1 MPGHQRGE
9 GESVFSITDPAEMAG
24 GVSGLARRII
34 PLVVASSLFMDLM
47 DTSALATAMP
57 ALAAGLHSDPVQLRF
72 ALTAYLATV
81 AVLVP
86 ASGWLS
92 NRIGARRL
100 FLVAMAV
107 FMLGSIACGVA
118 QSLTGLVLARVM
130 QGVGGSMMTPV
141 GRSIIVAALP
151 KGELVR
157 AMSWFA
163 IPAILAPMVGPPI
176 AGFLLEARSWRWI
189 FWINVPVG
197 IIGMIAIALLV
208 PRIERHPVKA
218 FDWPGFALAGL
229 AILSAMIVIE
239 TGALAGHLLPLRL
252 LVSAGPLLLAILYL
266 AHARRAAHPIIDIAL
281 LKLDTL
287 RVSLAVGWLQRMAMG
302 AMTFMLPLLLQIGLG
317 YSAIASSQVLIA
329 MAFGSLFAR
338 FLAPALLDRFGFR
351 AVMIGF
357 AALSSLLTAAPALFE
372 RGMPIWL
379 MSVAM
384 TLLSLFRSSFFI
396 PAGILAYADTR
407 SEDVPNATVLFT
419 VAQQLSL
426 GAGVTLAGLLL
437 EAAPGQAA
445 PLGADAFAMPFAVLA
460 ALSGTTLLVLLPM
473 RRDAAEELRRRRT

>member
-1 MPGHQRGE
+1 
-9 GESVFSITDPAEMAG
+9 
-24 GVSGLARRII
+24 
-34 PLVVASSLFMDLM
+34 MDLM

-57 ALAAGLHSDPVQLRF
+57 ALAVGLRSDPVQLKL

-92 NRIGARRL
+92 NRIGAKRL

-107 FMLGSIACGVA
+107 FMLGSIACGMA

-130 QGVGGSMMTPV
+130 QGIGGSMMTPV

-176 AGFLLEARSWRWI
+176 AGFLLEAKSWRWI
-189 FWINVPVG
+189 FWINIPVG

-208 PRIERHPVKA
+208 PRIERHAARP
-218 FDWPGFALAGL
+218 FDWPGFVLAGL
-229 AILSAMIVIE
+229 AILSAMITIE
-239 TGALAGHLLPLRL
+239 TGALTGHPWHLRL
-252 LVSAGPLLLAILYL
+252 FASTAPLLLATLYL
-266 AHARRAAHPIIDIAL
+266 IHARRAAHPIIDIAL

-317 YSAIASSQVLIA
+317 YSAFASSQVLVA

-338 FLAPALLDRFGFR
+338 FLAPALLDRLGFR
-351 AVMIGF
+351 TVMIGF
-357 AALSSLLTAAPALFE
+357 AALSTLLTAVPALFE
-372 RGMPIWL
+372 PGTPIWL
-379 MSVAM
+379 MSLAM
-384 TLLSLFRSSFFI
+384 ALLGLFRSSFFI

-407 SEDVPNATVLFT
+407 TEDVPNTTVLFT

-437 EAAPGQAA
+437 EAGPGQGVVLNAA
-445 PLGADAFAMPFAVLA
+445 SFVLPFAILA
-460 ALSGTTLLVLLPM
+460 ALSGATLLVLLPM
-473 RRDAAEELRRRRT
+473 RRDAAEQLRRRR